1 MRSEVVME
9 GVMPIRIR
17 HRDKNIAATQ
27 LSEFG
32 QLTQMRSCGL
42 DISPVR
48 SEVGSTGPEAMLF
61 SKASY
66 AAIDT
71 VPGVL

>member
-1 MRSEVVME
+1 
-9 GVMPIRIR
+9 MPTRIK

-27 LSEFG
+27 ESEFG
-32 QLTQMRSCGL
+32 QLTQMRSCGP

-61 SKASY
+61 SEASY
-66 AAIDT
+66 TAIDT
-71 VPGVL
+71 MPGVL